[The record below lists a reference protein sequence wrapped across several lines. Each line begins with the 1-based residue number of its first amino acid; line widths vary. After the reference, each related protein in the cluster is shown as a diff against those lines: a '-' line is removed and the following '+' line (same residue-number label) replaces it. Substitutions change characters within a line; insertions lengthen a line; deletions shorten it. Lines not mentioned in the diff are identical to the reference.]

1 MFALQ
6 VFLFLSFGYFFGQWN
21 WRVYYENESKR
32 LKTLL
37 FPISATRC
45 EKGPALITLFEN
57 RKAYGAAMAFLWPIK
72 IIVLCCE
79 WLAIALANAL

>member
-1 MFALQ
+1 MLALR

-21 WRVYYENESKR
+21 WGVYYENGSER
-32 LKTLL
+32 FKTLL
-37 FPISATRC
+37 FPISSTRC
-45 EKGPALITLFEN
+45 EKGPPPIALFKN
-57 RKAYGAAMAFLWPIK
+57 RKAYCAAMAFLWPIK